1 MKYFIHYF
9 EGKAMTTRKT
19 KIICTIGPAVAELD
33 NLVKLING
41 GMDAARLNFSHGS
54 HDLHAQPVKDIREA
68 AQMCGKHI
76 TILQDLQGPKIRT
89 AIVENGAVQLSD
101 GENFTITMDDMPFG
115 NAERVST
122 NYKNLINEVKIGNT
136 ILLDDGYLILNVTAI
151 KGNDIITK
159 IIKGGVLKNNKG
171 IIVPGAKSLAPSL
184 SEKDL
189 DDLRF
194 GLSIGVDAVALS
206 FIRSARDV
214 VELKTTMKLFGRAV
228 PIISKIERLEGYE
241 DIDNIIEESD
251 GIMVARGDLGL
262 EMPPEMVPI
271 LQKEIIS
278 KCITHAKPVIIATQM
293 LESMIENPRPTRA
306 EASDVANAVI
316 DQADCVMLSAE
327 TSVGKY
333 PFDAVDYMH
342 RIVHTIEQKFNR
354 KDLHIEYRDDSGDN
368 DVCDALGKASFV
380 IAGQINAKAVICLTS
395 TGSTARNVAK
405 YRPNMPIIVFT
416 DNENTVAKL
425 SFLKGVRPHL
435 VKDYYASVQLSDE
448 IKQMLINMPNLQV
461 GDKVVIVAGI
471 SAKGISKKN
480 FISVAEIGSDM

>member
-1 MKYFIHYF
+1 
-9 EGKAMTTRKT
+9 MTSRKT

-41 GMDAARLNFSHGS
+41 GMDAARINFSHGS
-54 HDLHAQPVKDIREA
+54 HEVHKQTVLDIRKA
-68 AQMCGKHI
+68 AEICGKHI

-89 AIVENGAVQLSD
+89 AIVENGAVPIND
-101 GENFTITMDDMPFG
+101 GDTFTITMDDMPFG
-115 NAERVST
+115 NSERVST

-136 ILLDDGYLILNVTAI
+136 ILLDDGYLILSVKSI
-151 KGNDIITK
+151 KGNDIITQVV
-159 IIKGGVLKNNKG
+159 KGGVLKNNKG
-171 IIVPGAKSLAPSL
+171 IIVPGAISMAPSL

-189 DDLRF
+189 EDLRF
-194 GLSIGVDAVALS
+194 GLANGVDAVALS

-214 VELKTTMKLFGRAV
+214 VELKTTMKLFGRSV
-228 PIISKIERLEGYE
+228 PVISKIERLEGYQ

-278 KCITHAKPVIIATQM
+278 KCIAHAKPVIIATQM

-342 RIVHTIEQKFNR
+342 RIVHTIEQKYN
-354 KDLHIEYRDDSGDN
+354 KKGLHIEYRDENGDN

-416 DNENTVAKL
+416 DNENTLAKL
-425 SFLKGVRPHL
+425 SFLKGVRPYL
-435 VKDYYASVQLSDE
+435 VNDYYASVQLSDE
-448 IKQMLINMPNLQV
+448 INQKLMTIPTLSV

-471 SAKGISKKN
+471 SARGISKKN

>member
-1 MKYFIHYF
+1 
-9 EGKAMTTRKT
+9 MTSRKT

-41 GMDAARLNFSHGS
+41 GMDAARINFSHGS
-54 HDLHAQPVKDIREA
+54 HDVHKQTVLDIRKA
-68 AQMCGKHI
+68 AEICGKHI

-89 AIVENGAVQLSD
+89 AIVENGAVPIND
-101 GENFTITMDDMPFG
+101 GDKFIITMDDMPFG
-115 NAERVST
+115 NSERVGT

-136 ILLDDGYLILNVTAI
+136 ILLDDGYLILIVKSI
-151 KGNDIITK
+151 KGNDIITQV
-159 IIKGGVLKNNKG
+159 IKGGVLKNNKG
-171 IIVPGAKSLAPSL
+171 IIVPGAISMAPSL

-189 DDLRF
+189 EDLRF
-194 GLSIGVDAVALS
+194 GLANGVDAVALS

-214 VELKTTMKLFGRAV
+214 VELKTTMKLFGRSV
-228 PIISKIERLEGYE
+228 PVISKIERLEGYQ

-278 KCITHAKPVIIATQM
+278 KCIAHAKPVIIATQM

-342 RIVHTIEQKFNR
+342 RIVHTIEQKYNR
-354 KDLHIEYRDDSGDN
+354 KDLHIEYRDENGDN

-416 DNENTVAKL
+416 DSENTLAKL
-425 SFLKGVRPHL
+425 SFLKGVRPYL
-435 VKDYYASVQLSDE
+435 VNDYYASVQLSEE
-448 IKQMLINMPNLQV
+448 INQKLITMPNLDV
-461 GDKVVIVAGI
+461 GDKVVIVTGI
-471 SAKGISKKN
+471 STKGISKKN
-480 FISVAEIGSDM
+480 FISVAEIGSEM

>member
-1 MKYFIHYF
+1 M
-9 EGKAMTTRKT
+9 
-19 KIICTIGPAVAELD
+19 
-33 NLVKLING
+33 
-41 GMDAARLNFSHGS
+41 
-54 HDLHAQPVKDIREA
+54 
-68 AQMCGKHI
+68 
-76 TILQDLQGPKIRT
+76 
-89 AIVENGAVQLSD
+89 
-101 GENFTITMDDMPFG
+101 
-115 NAERVST
+115 
-122 NYKNLINEVKIGNT
+122 INEVKVGNT
-136 ILLDDGYLILNVTAI
+136 ILLDDGYLILSVKSI
-151 KGNDIITK
+151 KGNDIITQVV
-159 IIKGGVLKNNKG
+159 KGGVLKNNKG
-171 IIVPGAKSLAPSL
+171 IIVPGAISMAPSL

-189 DDLRF
+189 EDLRF
-194 GLSIGVDAVALS
+194 GLANGVDAVALS

-214 VELKTTMKLFGRAV
+214 VELKTTMKLFGRSV
-228 PIISKIERLEGYE
+228 PVISKIERLEGYQ

-278 KCITHAKPVIIATQM
+278 KCIAHAKPVIIATQM

-342 RIVHTIEQKFNR
+342 RIVHTIEQKYNR
-354 KDLHIEYRDDSGDN
+354 KDLHIEYRDENGDN

-380 IAGQINAKAVICLTS
+380 IAGQINAKAVICSTS

-416 DNENTVAKL
+416 DSENTVAKL
-425 SFLKGVRPHL
+425 SFLKGVRPYL
-435 VKDYYASVQLSDE
+435 VHDYYASVQLSEE
-448 IKQMLINMPNLQV
+448 INQKLITMPNLNI

-471 SAKGISKKN
+471 SARGISKKN
-480 FISVAEIGSDM
+480 FISVAEIGSEM

>member
-1 MKYFIHYF
+1 
-9 EGKAMTTRKT
+9 MTSRKT
-19 KIICTIGPAVAELD
+19 KIICTIGPAIAGVD
-33 NLVKLING
+33 NLVKLINC
-41 GMDAARLNFSHGS
+41 GMDAARINFSHGS
-54 HDLHAQPVKDIREA
+54 HDIHKQTVADIRHA
-68 AQMCGKHI
+68 AEICGKYI
-76 TILQDLQGPKIRT
+76 PILQDLQGPKIRT
-89 AIVENGAVQLSD
+89 AIVENGAVPIND
-101 GENFTITMDDMPFG
+101 GDTFVITMDDIPFG
-115 NAERVST
+115 NSERVST
-122 NYKNLINEVKIGNT
+122 NYKNLINEVKVGNT
-136 ILLDDGYLILNVTAI
+136 ILLDDGYLILTVTSI
-151 KGNDIITK
+151 KGQDIITQVV
-159 IIKGGVLKNNKG
+159 KGGILKNNKG
-171 IIVPGAKSLAPSL
+171 IITPGAVSMAPSL

-189 DDLRF
+189 EDLKF
-194 GLSIGVDAVALS
+194 GLSIGVDMVALS
-206 FIRSARDV
+206 FIRAARDV
-214 VELKTTMKLFGRAV
+214 VELKTTMKLFGRSV
-228 PIISKIERLEGYE
+228 PVISKIERLEGYQ

-278 KCITHAKPVIIATQM
+278 KCIAHAKPVIIATQM

-342 RIVHTIEQKFNR
+342 RIVHTIEQKYNR
-354 KDLHIEYRDDSGDN
+354 KDLHIEYRDENGDN

-416 DNENTVAKL
+416 DNENTLAKL
-425 SFLKGVRPHL
+425 SFLKGVRPYL
-435 VKDYYASVQLSDE
+435 VNDYYASVQLSDE
-448 IKQMLINMPNLQV
+448 INQKLMTIPTLSV

-471 SAKGISKKN
+471 SARGISKKN
-480 FISVAEIGSDM
+480 FISVAEIGSEM